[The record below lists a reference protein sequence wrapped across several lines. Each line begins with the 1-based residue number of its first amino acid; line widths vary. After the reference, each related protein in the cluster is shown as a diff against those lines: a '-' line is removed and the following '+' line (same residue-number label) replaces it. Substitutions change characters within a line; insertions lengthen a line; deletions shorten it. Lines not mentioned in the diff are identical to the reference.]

1 MSVSRL
7 INEVLVAQLSIPF
20 RQIVND
26 TTFSKYTGSKRPDIL
41 ISEFE
46 YDGTNDEQYIKIIC
60 VPTAPWATGPRLLP
74 KCHFIFIFFVQI
86 LAPLLGRE
94 RILRHYVPQNDI
106 YGRCSGKIE
115 KISLSGI
122 RIKPEPLFDR
132 FPPAGLPCNASD
144 ITAER
149 APHYAAA
156 QEAARSG

>member
-1 MSVSRL
+1 MAKKQKKQEALSVSRL

-74 KCHFIFIFFVQI
+74 NCHFIFIFFVQI

-115 KISLSGI
+115 KIFYPVFVSN
-122 RIKPEPLFDR
+122 PNR
-132 FPPAGLPCNASD
+132 FLIDFLRQDCSVMYP
-144 ITAER
+144 I
-149 APHYAAA
+149 
-156 QEAARSG
+156 

>member
-74 KCHFIFIFFVQI
+74 NCHFIFIFFVQI
-86 LAPLLGRE
+86 LAPLLKQRIFAPSAEKGFFVTMFLRMTYTGGAPE
-94 RILRHYVPQNDI
+94 RLKKF
-106 YGRCSGKIE
+106 S
-115 KISLSGI
+115 I
-122 RIKPEPLFDR
+122 RY
-132 FPPAGLPCNASD
+132 SYH
-144 ITAER
+144 T
-149 APHYAAA
+149 
-156 QEAARSG
+156 SS